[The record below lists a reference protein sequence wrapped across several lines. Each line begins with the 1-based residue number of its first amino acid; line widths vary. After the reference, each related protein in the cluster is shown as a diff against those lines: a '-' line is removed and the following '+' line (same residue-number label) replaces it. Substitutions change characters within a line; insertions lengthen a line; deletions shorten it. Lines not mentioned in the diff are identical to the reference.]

1 MRLAGKE
8 TGNGD
13 GETANEW
20 GDKKEREGGAGLGL
34 KRPTLAEPTQ

>member
-1 MRLAGKE
+1 MAGDE

-20 GDKKEREGGAGLGL
+20 GDKIEREGGRALALSG
-34 KRPTLAEPTQ
+34 RP